1 MTSKGVC
8 FDNRLWRTSIS
19 KTVQFVVHVR
29 GFIRARIRVTK
40 GQSTGQLTK
49 TVTFDIETL

>member
-29 GFIRARIRVTK
+29 GFNRSQDLFVPESELLK
-40 GQSTGQLTK
+40 GNQP
-49 TVTFDIETL
+49 DN

>member
-49 TVTFDIETL
+49 TVTFDIETF